1 MNQNELYKTLAV
13 ETPRPEI
20 VETPKPEV
28 AVVKPQKSITDEE
41 AGFELDNLATS
52 LYEQYEKLSPAQR
65 FVAEVAPG
73 TGEAISAYETPKY
86 ARETKE
92 AFEEGNYGQTAI
104 KGLLTAMSAIGSV
117 PILGAAVRVPKA
129 IVKTGAKK
137 IAEKIQDTIPI
148 FPKPQRMFEDKV
160 LEGAGYKV
168 SYTKNVKG
176 KDKRIVEDSTKV
188 VSNKDIKKI
197 IEKNIGDF
205 KAGQY
210 LNPIT
215 KENITGKN
223 FENATISI
231 TPEGKPSFIAK
242 NVEVEKVGSPDIK
255 GATKIQTNLFK
266 KSAGWKWLNAP
277 KGFEKVPTLV
287 SIENKKKHYYTLQ
300 ADFPQGTNLK
310 RYSNKV
316 DEPKLRPTIKGFV
329 NLGKPIGTISVR
341 GKEHPVY
348 DKIINRKAGG
358 AI

>member
-1 MNQNELYKTLAV
+1 MNQNELYKNLAV

-92 AFEEGNYGQTAI
+92 AFREGNYGETAI
-104 KGLLTAMSAIGSV
+104 KGLLTGMSAIGAV
-117 PILGAAVRVPKA
+117 PILGAAVRAPKA

-148 FPKPQRMFEDKV
+148 FPKPQRMFK
-160 LEGAGYKV
+160 
-168 SYTKNVKG
+168 
-176 KDKRIVEDSTKV
+176 
-188 VSNKDIKKI
+188 
-197 IEKNIGDF
+197 EKNPP
-205 KAGQY
+205 AGGEY

-215 KENITGKN
+215 KEKLTDKN
-223 FENATISI
+223 FQSASIGI
-231 TPEGKPSFIAK
+231 TPEGKPSFTAK
-242 NVEVEKVGSPDIK
+242 NIEVEKVGSPDIK
-255 GATKIQTNLFK
+255 GATQIKTNLFK

-277 KGFEKVPTLV
+277 ENYKNAPTLV
-287 SIENKKKHYYTLQ
+287 SIQNKGKHYYTLQ
-300 ADFPQGTNLK
+300 ADFPQGINLS
-310 RYSNKV
+310 RYAKSKT
-316 DEPKLRPTIKGFV
+316 EPRLRPTIKGFV